1 MYLEK
6 PKQPITWNGRSTIYL
21 FIYKSTLA
29 KVVSSKENA
38 YLILDLV
45 NNCVRGGGGLQL
57 SVRKIK

>member
-45 NNCVRGGGGLQL
+45 NNCVRGGLQV
-57 SVRKIK
+57 SIRIKK